1 MDFDSIISFLLIL
14 LFFVF
19 PTIIKRLNR
28 NKKTPGPAEKTKK
41 LSLFEKL
48 GDQIREYAQT
58 LEQEAAKEK
67 QPKETMWDH
76 LADDNEVPITR
87 EDPVETEDYF
97 TEPVAEP
104 PVFAAASMIR
114 GKKIQEIKIQEK
126 KMRQAGPR
134 SEKPLPA
141 SGPSAPCEFLSEGGF
156 GRRQLSSSRL
166 GQAIVWSE
174 ILSKPV
180 ALRER

>member
-19 PTIIKRLNR
+19 PTIIKQLNR
-28 NKKTPGPAEKTKK
+28 NKKTPGPAEKSKK

-48 GDQIREYAQT
+48 GNQIREYAQT
-58 LEQEAAKEK
+58 LEQEAAKGK
-67 QPKETMWDH
+67 KPKETMWDR
-76 LADDNEVPITR
+76 LADDNEAPVTR
-87 EDPVETEDYF
+87 EAPVEAKDYF

-114 GKKIQEIKIQEK
+114 EK
-126 KMRQAGPR
+126 KMGLADPGP
-134 SEKPLPA
+134 EKPLPS
-141 SGPSAPCEFLSEGGF
+141 SGTSVPCEFLSEGGF
-156 GRRQLSSSRL
+156 GRCQLSSGRL

-180 ALRER
+180 ALRGK